1 MEAQYNKITQEL
13 LEKRIEELLKDEKLQ
28 ELEIKKIQIGI
39 TNYNYPINMIQIGN
53 GEKEIFIVS
62 GTHSSEIIGMDFS
75 TQLIKELPN
84 IENYDPNEITL
95 NIIPIQNPEGFNVVE
110 QTYSKIEEKELE
122 KVSLEYYYRYKID
135 YIIVEIIKEINKIK
149 RDNYFIENLKQ
160 TIKKSSSW
168 KRLTKIIPNIKL
180 LKENILQT
188 NNEIE
193 LLFAL
198 KKTIDK
204 LNPKEKRDIYLNHFI
219 NILITGIEK
228 NIDITQIPK
237 LYQKMFEEVKIENL
251 NIKSKK
257 MKEKIVQAYKLH
269 PKGSQ
274 IGHDSTG
281 TFINLNG
288 NHLLSPGIEIIRE
301 KKIKYMSGTK
311 SNIRNYIEGPNGIP
325 CIDIDNFEYSIENQ
339 ILYKLIKESNKKNKY
354 LATLLYHG
362 TGGIIYYLPH
372 QELMDNSYH
381 EFLQYNTELT
391 EIYNEGIQKYGSNP
405 YKLITESETTGYG
418 DLLARTFKG
427 VLLIE
432 LSKMGGNPIGP
443 YGDKENINK
452 TINENISA
460 INNILKYFKK
470 INNKTKN
477 LT

>member
-1 MEAQYNKITQEL
+1 MEAKYNKITQEL

-28 ELEIKKIQIGI
+28 ELGIKKKQIGT

-53 GEKEIFIVS
+53 GEKEIFIVA
-62 GTHSSEIIGMDFS
+62 GTHSSEIITMDFS

-122 KVSLEYYYRYKID
+122 KISLDYHYRYKID
-135 YIIVEIIKEINKIK
+135 YIIVDIIKEINIIK
-149 RDNYFIENLKQ
+149 RDNFFVENLKK
-160 TIKKSSSW
+160 TINKSPNW
-168 KRLTKIIPNIKL
+168 EKLKRIIPNMNIL
-180 LKENILQT
+180 IENILSS
-188 NNEIE
+188 NNQIE

-198 KKTIDK
+198 KKTLDI
-204 LNPKEKRDIYLNHFI
+204 LNKNEKTNIYLSHFI
-219 NILITGIEK
+219 NILITGIDEK
-228 NIDITQIPK
+228 IDIRRIPK

-257 MKEKIVQAYKLH
+257 MKEKIIEAYKLH

-274 IGHDSTG
+274 IGHDTTG

-288 NHLLSPGIEIIRE
+288 NHLLSPGIEVIRE
-301 KKIKYMSGTK
+301 KKIMYMSGTK

-325 CIDIDNFEYSIENQ
+325 CLDIDNFEYSIENK
-339 ILYKLIKESNKKNKY
+339 ILYNLIKESNEKGKY
-354 LATLLYHG
+354 LATILYHG
-362 TGGIIYYLPH
+362 TGGLIYYLPH
-372 QELMDNSYH
+372 EQLMGKEYQ

-391 EIYNEGIQKYGSNP
+391 EAYNEGIQQYGSTP
-405 YKLITESETTGYG
+405 YKLINESETTGYG

-443 YGDKENINK
+443 YGDENNINR
-452 TINENISA
+452 TINENIYA
-460 INNILKYFKK
+460 FNNILKHFKK
-470 INNKTKN
+470 KVKKN
-477 LT
+477 